1 MKKQPKKIRLS
12 AVFVDENTA
21 KKLKEIGDNQK
32 RTMAN
37 QAAYLLEDWANG
49 FKP

>member
-1 MKKQPKKIRLS
+1 MKKTPKKIRLA

-21 KKLKEIGDNQK
+21 NKLKEIGDKEK

-37 QAAYLLEDWANG
+37 QAAYVVEAWAVTV
-49 FKP
+49 K